1 MSRADGQRKQ
11 DIFGGGRVGKGCPRV
26 SEFSGQMRCRH
37 RTWSTIPVSPRRAR
51 AGAGGAGE
59 DQGEVGDKTDD
70 DALGH
75 HCPVTLH
82 AVGSVYLHTH
92 HMHML
97 SHVSAHMCTHTYRT
111 TLASLTHT
119 CTHTVTHPPCTF
131 THTYTHT
138 YMHTHMCISHSHGGP
153 HSQSHTYVSHRCAN
167 THNSHKCLHTH
178 ICTLT

>member
-119 CTHTVTHPPCTF
+119 CTHTVTPPPAHSHIH
-131 THTYTHT
+131 THTHT
-138 YMHTHMCISHSHGGP
+138 CAYHTHMED
-153 HSQSHTYVSHRCAN
+153 
-167 THNSHKCLHTH
+167 HTH
-178 ICTLT
+178 SLTHM